1 MRWLITS
8 LSTPMSSNL
17 ARQARLLLMLTA
29 ALAGFFLVLEFL
41 VSLLSSGPQ
50 DILAETTWQVDTV
63 GLPNGVGLLESA
75 VLGVSL
81 VLAVAVVIA
90 SAGWPLTRASF
101 RPSFRLDMGAI
112 AALVLAGVGA
122 YLAFSGVL
130 GENVAYSE
138 HIVHRS
144 ILEPGGLALIAVIF
158 LDPHRCWIHQSV
170 CAGDPHRRLAGR
182 GVSLRLS

>member
-1 MRWLITS
+1 MRRKDNCNMRWLITS

-101 RPSFRLDMGAI
+101 RP
-112 AALVLAGVGA
+112 
-122 YLAFSGVL
+122 
-130 GENVAYSE
+130 
-138 HIVHRS
+138 
-144 ILEPGGLALIAVIF
+144 
-158 LDPHRCWIHQSV
+158 
-170 CAGDPHRRLAGR
+170 
-182 GVSLRLS
+182 